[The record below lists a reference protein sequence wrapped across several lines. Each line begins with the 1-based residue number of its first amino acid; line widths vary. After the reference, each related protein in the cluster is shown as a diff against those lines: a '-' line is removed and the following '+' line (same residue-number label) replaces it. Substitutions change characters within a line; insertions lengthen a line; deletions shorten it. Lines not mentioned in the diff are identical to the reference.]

1 MSICNQTLSLDI
13 EGLMYLKKIAFNLI
27 IIALAAA
34 LSSNVAYS
42 DDCPVGLPPLEDG
55 AIEIISFN
63 KEHSRTLQST
73 VTMLNKNHYEKIC
86 TDCDESIEIITNAL
100 SDIS

>member
-13 EGLMYLKKIAFNLI
+13 EGLMHLKKIAFKLI

-34 LSSNVAYS
+34 LSPNVAYS
-42 DDCPVGLPPLEDG
+42 DDCPVDLPPLKDG
-55 AIEIISFN
+55 AMETISFN

-73 VTMLNKNHYEKIC
+73 LTMLNKNHYEK
-86 TDCDESIEIITNAL
+86 N
-100 SDIS
+100 ISLIRKQ